1 MVILIIGVAA
11 VALAAI
17 ASGTVIVFK
26 KNEKAQKIA
35 ESVADVGRVALEQV
49 RIALADDNKVDA
61 EEIKNIF
68 TEVLDQ
74 IKTEIQESA
83 KVE

>member
-11 VALAAI
+11 VMLAAI